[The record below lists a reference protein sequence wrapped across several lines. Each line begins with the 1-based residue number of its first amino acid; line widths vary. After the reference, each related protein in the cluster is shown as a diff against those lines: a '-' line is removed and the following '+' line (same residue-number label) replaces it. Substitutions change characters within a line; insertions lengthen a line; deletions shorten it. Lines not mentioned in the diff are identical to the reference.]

1 MTGGDQ
7 EASWVGRSPGCLG
20 MDPERAE
27 VAVVDPQRLDE
38 LVGVGQGVDVG
49 AADPVD
55 VTGSEDGAGRLA
67 FLRGLAAR
75 GRVPPLQETGNS
87 RACR

>member
-1 MTGGDQ
+1 
-7 EASWVGRSPGCLG
+7 

-55 VTGSEDGAGRLA
+55 VTGSEDGAGR
-67 FLRGLAAR
+67 GGAAGVPAWP
-75 GRVPPLQETGNS
+75 GRPRPGPAATGDWKFSRLPLSGPVRPGKE
-87 RACR
+87 

>member
-1 MTGGDQ
+1 
-7 EASWVGRSPGCLG
+7 

-49 AADPVD
+49 AADPVA
-55 VTGSEDGAGRLA
+55 VTGSEDGAGRGGWRSCAAWPPAAGSRRYRRLEILA
-67 FLRGLAAR
+67 PAAKR
-75 GRVPPLQETGNS
+75 S
-87 RACR
+87 RPTWERMTSVRLD